1 MIIFIAT
8 LISCL
13 LFDFVN
19 ILKTTKEL
27 ISSYKELPSILT
39 DEALSDDQRQSKL
52 LKSSSFQIKNLAI
65 LCFKIVVSL
74 LPFSSLYLLEF
85 DLALLFEFKY
95 IMISLVGVISY
106 VVLKKLYEKIFKDK

>member
-1 MIIFIAT
+1 LILFIVT
-8 LISCL
+8 LISCF
-13 LFDFVN
+13 LFDLVD
-19 ILKTTKEL
+19 ILKSTEEL

-85 DLALLFEFKY
+85 DLTLLFELKY
-95 IMISLVGVISY
+95 ILISLAGVISY
-106 VVLKKLYEKIFKDK
+106 VVLKKLYEKTLQDK